1 MNLLNTSGDNVEYL
15 KDLIDR
21 VLKEGQD
28 YKKLHGSPS
37 NSVTVKLHHTWDI
50 DAVPKYSHKL
60 IYSIMTR
67 TDGKINVETE
77 ETILEDGVNYS
88 NDIINELIKGV
99 IEQTNQDVSNSIK
112 FGYVPPADEIKPI
125 ARGHFKAALKS
136 IGIYWDV
143 NMNLVVVGT
152 QIVNFSVIIG

>member
-1 MNLLNTSGDNVEYL
+1 MNLLNTSNDKVEYL
-15 KDLIDR
+15 KEVINR
-21 VLKEGQD
+21 VLEEGRD
-28 YKKLHGSPS
+28 YKKLHGSAS
-37 NSVTVKLHHTWDI
+37 NSVTVKLHHTWDV

-77 ETILEDGVNYS
+77 ETVLEDGVNYS

-99 IEQTNQDVSNSIK
+99 IDQTNQDVSNSIK

-125 ARGHFKAALKS
+125 ARAHFKTALKS

-143 NMNLVVVGT
+143 NMNLMVVGT